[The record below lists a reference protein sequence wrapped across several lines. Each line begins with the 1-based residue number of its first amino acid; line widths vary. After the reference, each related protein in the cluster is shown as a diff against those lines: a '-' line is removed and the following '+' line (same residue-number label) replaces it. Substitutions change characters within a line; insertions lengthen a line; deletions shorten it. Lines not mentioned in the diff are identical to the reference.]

1 MTKPLFSIAVMEH
14 GGGANRPMIR
24 LRFTRQDHT
33 VPPVDF
39 YIEGQ
44 GPEAVRLE
52 GLLAELKGSEL
63 DPGEVVDRVSRDY
76 DLQECAMR
84 IYAGLVS
91 RNPDQY
97 MLGAGGV
104 AQLAFDR
111 AHEFIAEARR
121 REEEE

>member
-1 MTKPLFSIAVMEH
+1 
-14 GGGANRPMIR
+14 
-24 LRFTRQDHT
+24 
-33 VPPVDF
+33 
-39 YIEGQ
+39 
-44 GPEAVRLE
+44 
-52 GLLAELKGSEL
+52 
-63 DPGEVVDRVSRDY
+63 
-76 DLQECAMR
+76 MR